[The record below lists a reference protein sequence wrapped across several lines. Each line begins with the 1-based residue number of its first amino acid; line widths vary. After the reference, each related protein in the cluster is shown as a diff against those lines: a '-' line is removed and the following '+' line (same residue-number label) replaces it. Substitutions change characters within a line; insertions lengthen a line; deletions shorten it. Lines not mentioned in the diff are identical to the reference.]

1 MKKII
6 LSVFFSSSIAL
17 ATLAQSFSQEGLA
30 SYYADNLA
38 GSYTAYGEAYNPEFK
53 TASHA
58 TLPVNTMVKITN
70 LVNGK
75 AVIVKIN
82 DKLPEN
88 SKKSVMLSKSAAA
101 EIDLLISGCVK
112 VKIEEINTNTIAD
125 ESIKVLSQNQKNEDS
140 DKQLFASAGTYNCE
154 GVAQLAKG
162 YGVQVAALASMKAFK
177 HLCNDLSTKSI
188 GDAIYVQ
195 VIETVDKGKLYRVLI
210 GNYDTYEAAKGKL
223 AQIATLGY
231 KPVIRTHSN
240 TPTAANSVS
249 AK

>member
-6 LSVFFSSSIAL
+6 LSVFFSSSIAI
-17 ATLAQSFSQEGLA
+17 ASVAQSFSQEGLA

-58 TLPVNTMVKITN
+58 TLPANTMVKITN
-70 LVNGK
+70 LINGK

-82 DKLPEN
+82 DKLSES
-88 SKKSVMLSKSAAA
+88 SKKSIMLSKSAAA
-101 EIDLLISGCVK
+101 DIDLLISGCVK
-112 VKIEEINTNTIAD
+112 VKIEEINTNMISD
-125 ESIKVLSQNQKNEDS
+125 ENVKISSQNQKNEDS
-140 DKQLFASAGTYNCE
+140 DKQLFATAGTYNCD

-177 HLCNDLSTKSI
+177 HLCNDLSSKTI

-195 VIETVDKGKLYRVLI
+195 VIETADKGKLYRVLV
-210 GNYDTYEAAKGKL
+210 GNFETYEAAKGKL

-240 TPTAANSVS
+240 MQTATNSVS
-249 AK
+249 VK